1 MSTCYEV
8 ATALVDEMS
17 SKLGRVYKLDRK
29 KMAFLKETCDAVER
43 LSEDISCDVL
53 DVPVSGQENDLIFT
67 LVSDDIT
74 LDTEELMRNFGG
86 VLPMV
91 DSVRFAK
98 AKYNDKE
105 IVKLRTDIAIH
116 RLWVGADE

>member
-1 MSTCYEV
+1 
-8 ATALVDEMS
+8 
-17 SKLGRVYKLDRK
+17 
-29 KMAFLKETCDAVER
+29 
-43 LSEDISCDVL
+43 
-53 DVPVSGQENDLIFT
+53 
-67 LVSDDIT
+67 
-74 LDTEELMRNFGG
+74 
-86 VLPMV
+86 MV

>member
-17 SKLGRVYKLDRK
+17 SKLGRVYKPDKK

-43 LSEDISCDVL
+43 LSKDVSCDVL
-53 DVPVSGQENDLIFT
+53 DVSVSGQENDLIFT

-74 LDTEELMRNFGG
+74 LDTEELMRSFGD

-91 DSVRFAK
+91 DSVRFTK
-98 AKYNDKE
+98 AKYDDKK

-116 RLWVGADE
+116 RFWVGADE